1 MEMKEFWIIIFMVFW
16 LLVLGFVQLY
26 IWRKSKKEKT
36 EKRYQGEAAMAA
48 AEAEA
53 MAAAEMSPREKL
65 RKRYLELKK
74 LPDGSSCKAIAYRDI
89 VCGEKVEL
97 DFISDKIMAYAVDLS
112 PNPTLLR
119 ADYFGESLTSAIR
132 GETINIIVK
141 RRFGY
146 Y

>member
-1 MEMKEFWIIIFMVFW
+1 VEMKEFWIIIFMVFW

-26 IWRKSKKEKT
+26 IWRKSKKEK
-36 EKRYQGEAAMAA
+36 